1 MTQQFLQTGRIANT
15 AVTSDK
21 IANTAITSDK
31 IANTAITS
39 DKIANSAITVDKIV
53 NSSITSTKLSSN
65 LSVSLTNVLET
76 ANIYTTAVGG
86 NVNIDVLNNTV
97 YFFSSNTT
105 ANVTFNF
112 RGNGTVTL
120 QNTISIGQSISS
132 AILLK
137 QSANTFRANVHVDG
151 SLVRPL
157 WASNSAPAYV
167 VGTNEST
174 DLYLF
179 NIIRTGT
186 STYTILASNTK
197 FSAALGQ

>member
-15 AVTSDK
+15 AVT
-21 IANTAITSDK
+21 T
-31 IANTAITS
+31 
-39 DKIANSAITVDKIV
+39 DKIANSAITVDKIG
-53 NSSITSTKLSSN
+53 NSAISSNKLASN
-65 LSVSLTNVLET
+65 LSISLLNVLET
-76 ANIYTTAVGG
+76 ANIFTTAVGG
-86 NVNIDVLNNTV
+86 NVNIDMINNTV

-112 RGNGTVTL
+112 RGNNTVTL
-120 QNTISIGQSISS
+120 QNTISIGQSVTS

-137 QSANTFRANVHVDG
+137 QGANTFRANVFVDG

-157 WASNSAPAYV
+157 WASNSSPAFIA
-167 VGTNEST
+167 GTNEST

-186 STYTILASNTK
+186 SAYTILASNTK